1 MADIIERTG
10 RAVGTSLV
18 RELNSLDFSVYI
30 GGPLQAAVAAQN
42 AASLAQVDFI
52 KQVGFDESG
61 IVYVEFEY
69 EKSAPPVDGVEVPP
83 FRASLRVPLLTI
95 LTIPALRIDEM
106 TIDFN
111 ARLNSVETSQTES
124 EFNVSASA
132 GVNLKVVNIQAS
144 TSYQRKTTQGVQV
157 ERTYTMGVHV
167 RVVNDE
173 IPAGLDRILGIL
185 ESEIVNDI
193 SVPAEPATPLENR
206 VRNAR
211 GGRRQVVGSLS

>member
-1 MADIIERTG
+1 MA
-10 RAVGTSLV
+10 LV

-52 KQVGFDESG
+52 KQVGFKTGPAPDFKPTD
-61 IVYVEFEY
+61 IIYVEFKY
-69 EKSAPPVDGVEVPP
+69 KKSAPPKPDGTSGGTFE
-83 FRASLRVPLLTI
+83 ASLQVPLLTI

-111 ARLNSVETSQTES
+111 ARLNSVETSNTES
-124 EFNVSASA
+124 TFGLTASA

-157 ERTYTMGVHV
+157 ERTYTLGVHV

-185 ESEIVNDI
+185 EGEIKNDVT
-193 SVPAEPATPLENR
+193 VPATTLKERRRLAEIEEEN
-206 VRNAR
+206 
-211 GGRRQVVGSLS
+211 